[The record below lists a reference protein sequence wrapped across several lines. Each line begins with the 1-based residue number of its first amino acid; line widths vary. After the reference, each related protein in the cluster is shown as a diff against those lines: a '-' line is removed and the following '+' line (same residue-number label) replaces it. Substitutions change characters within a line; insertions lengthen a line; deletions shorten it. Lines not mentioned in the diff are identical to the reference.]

1 MAPGLSQRVVA
12 LEPEERDFE
21 MNMNRLRSFR
31 VATSLL
37 AFCLLAWFSP
47 ATAEA
52 GGTTHNVRVNGDIQ
66 AAINAASNGDTIQLA
81 AGQYDITTTIDPGGK
96 QVTILGTVDGN
107 GDPTS
112 ILDGGNPVGGTSGVR
127 VLICQNGETSTTI
140 FQNLVIQNGFAN
152 NGGGMYNY
160 ASSPTLTNC
169 TFTSNSAN
177 FGGGMYNRSSSPA
190 LTNCTFTG
198 NSAGQNGGGMS
209 NNQSSPTLTNCTFA
223 SNSANSSGGGMSNFN
238 NSSPTLTNCNFCGNL
253 DGSGFNSFSGDA
265 INGSSS
271 GNNLVDALCVFGDIN
286 FDGVAN
292 LADRTPFNTLI
303 GVCDADINGDGEVN
317 GADMAFILSWWGVCS
332 P

>member
-1 MAPGLSQRVVA
+1 MN
-12 LEPEERDFE
+12 E
-21 MNMNRLRSFR
+21 MNMNRLRSFG

-37 AFCLLAWFSP
+37 AFCLLASFSP

-52 GGTTHNVRVNGDIQ
+52 GSTTYNVRVNGDIQ
-66 AAINAASNGDTIQLA
+66 AAIDVASNGDTIQLA

-112 ILDGGNPVGGTSGVR
+112 ILDGGGTFR
-127 VLICQNGETSTTI
+127 VLICQSGETSTTV
-140 FQNLVIQNGFAN
+140 FENLVIQNGFAN
-152 NGGGMYNY
+152 NGGGMSNLYSSNPTLTNCTFTSNLADYGGGMYNSSSSPTLTNCTFTSNLADY
-160 ASSPTLTNC
+160 GGGMRNSSSSPTLTNC
-169 TFTSNSAN
+169 TFTSNSADY
-177 FGGGMYNRSSSPA
+177 GGGMYNSS
-190 LTNCTFTG
+190 
-198 NSAGQNGGGMS
+198 
-209 NNQSSPTLTNCTFA
+209 
-223 SNSANSSGGGMSNFN
+223 
-238 NSSPTLTNCNFCGNL
+238 SSPTLTNCNFCGNV
-253 DGSGFNSFSGDA
+253 DGSGFNSISGDA

-271 GNNLVDALCVFGDIN
+271 GNNLLDAACVFGDIN

-317 GADMAFILSWWGVCS
+317 GADMAFILSWWGPCI